1 MRATQNARE
10 RARAQLT
17 REIKEEARRQVA
29 AGGAQQLSL
38 RAVARE
44 LGMVSSALYRYYPS
58 RDELLTALIIDAYD
72 SLGAAAEA
80 AVADS
85 AVAGSVADSAV
96 ADSAVAGSV
105 ADSAVGDTARS
116 SVRER
121 WRACCRAV
129 RDWARARPHE
139 YALIYGSPVPG
150 YEAPPQTVAPAAR
163 VPVALGG
170 LLAEAWKDPAG
181 HEAPAPADQ
190 PGQPGQPGPSAHLAK
205 PANPALPGL
214 LASQAEVVAAAIAPG
229 VPPVVI
235 ARALIAWTQL
245 FGMLSFELFGQLVG
259 SADPAD
265 DFFSYSVEQMADLV
279 GLPA

>member
-80 AVADS
+80 AVA
-85 AVAGSVADSAV
+85 G
-96 ADSAVAGSV
+96 G
-105 ADSAVGDTARS
+105 ARTT
-116 SVRER
+116 SVRDR

-150 YEAPPQTVAPAAR
+150 YQAPPQTVAPAAR
-163 VPVALGG
+163 VPLALGG

-181 HEAPAPADQ
+181 HETPAPAGRPARTAGLAQTDQ
-190 PGQPGQPGPSAHLAK
+190 
-205 PANPALPGL
+205 PALPGR

-229 VPPVVI
+229 VPPAVI

-245 FGMLSFELFGQLVG
+245 FGMVSFELFGQLVG

>member
-72 SLGAAAEA
+72 SLGGAAEA
-80 AVADS
+80 AVAG
-85 AVAGSVADSAV
+85 AERA
-96 ADSAVAGSV
+96 
-105 ADSAVGDTARS
+105 
-116 SVRER
+116 SVRDR

-170 LLAEAWKDPAG
+170 LLAEAWKDAAG
-181 HEAPAPADQ
+181 RETPAPADQ
-190 PGQPGQPGPSAHLAK
+190 PAQSVQPAQAAHLTQADQ
-205 PANPALPGL
+205 PALPGR
-214 LASQAEVVAAAIAPG
+214 LASQAEVVAAVIAPG
-229 VPPVVI
+229 VPPAVI

-245 FGMLSFELFGQLVG
+245 FGMVSFELFGQLVG

>member
-72 SLGAAAEA
+72 SLGGAAEA
-80 AVADS
+80 AVAD
-85 AVAGSVADSAV
+85 AERA
-96 ADSAVAGSV
+96 
-105 ADSAVGDTARS
+105 
-116 SVRER
+116 SVRDR

-129 RDWARARPHE
+129 RDWAQARPHE

-150 YEAPPQTVAPAAR
+150 YQAPPQTVAPAGR
-163 VPVALGG
+163 VPMVLGG
-170 LLAEAWKDPAG
+170 LLAEAWQDPERR
-181 HEAPAPADQ
+181 EAPAPPARPVQ
-190 PGQPGQPGPSAHLAK
+190 PT
-205 PANPALPGL
+205 LPGL
-214 LASQAEVVAAAIAPG
+214 LAGQAKAVAALIAPS
-229 VPPVVI
+229 VPPDVI

-245 FGMLSFELFGQLVG
+245 FGMVSFELFGQLVG

-265 DFFSYSVEQMADLV
+265 DFFSYAVEQMADLT

>member
-80 AVADS
+80 AVAG
-85 AVAGSVADSAV
+85 A
-96 ADSAVAGSV
+96 
-105 ADSAVGDTARS
+105 ARTT
-116 SVRER
+116 SVRDR

-150 YEAPPQTVAPAAR
+150 YQAPPQTVAPAAR
-163 VPVALGG
+163 VPLALGG

-181 HEAPAPADQ
+181 HETPAPAGPPARAAGLAQTDQ
-190 PGQPGQPGPSAHLAK
+190 A
-205 PANPALPGL
+205 ALPGR

-229 VPPVVI
+229 VPPAVI

-245 FGMLSFELFGQLVG
+245 FGMVSFELFGQLVG